1 MKYTITGKPDFALA
15 EVTLGPGEKLVAETG
30 AMAAMT
36 ANMQIETKSKGGILG
51 GLKRM
56 VAGESFFTNT
66 FHAEGGEGSIK
77 LAPSAPGDVEA
88 IELKGETYYMQ
99 AGAYVAHVGEIE
111 VDAKWGGFKTF
122 FAGEGFILLK
132 ISGTGTVFFSSYGGL
147 KKVHVDGQY
156 IVDTTHIVA
165 FPSTVDYRVEPVG
178 GLKATFLSG
187 EGLVCRYSGQGDI
200 YIQTRSAPSFA
211 GWVNPFR
218 PVKTKNQS

>member
-1 MKYTITGKPDFALA
+1 MKYQLTGKPDFALA
-15 EVTLGPGEKLVAETG
+15 EVTLGAGEKLTAETG
-30 AMAAMT
+30 AMVAMT
-36 ANMQIETKSKGGILG
+36 ANMQIETKSKGGLLG

-88 IELKGETYYMQ
+88 IELHGQTYFMQ
-99 AGAYVAHVGEIE
+99 SGAYLAHVGEIE
-111 VDAKWGGFKTF
+111 IDAKWGGFKTF

-147 KKVHVDGQY
+147 KKVTVNGSY

-165 FPSTVDYRVEPVG
+165 FPETITYNVQPVG

-187 EGLVCRYSGQGDI
+187 EGLVCRYTGQGDI
-200 YIQTRSAPSFA
+200 YIQTRSAPAFA
-211 GWVNPFR
+211 SWVNPFR
-218 PVKTKNQS
+218 PVKQKDKS